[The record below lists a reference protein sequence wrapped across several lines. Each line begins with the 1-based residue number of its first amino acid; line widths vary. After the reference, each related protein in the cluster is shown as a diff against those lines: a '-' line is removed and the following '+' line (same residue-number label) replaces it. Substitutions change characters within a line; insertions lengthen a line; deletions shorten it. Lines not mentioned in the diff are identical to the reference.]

1 MRKKMF
7 IFGFTI
13 FSMFFGSGNLV
24 FPLQIG
30 VATGGYWWIGF
41 LGLFVTGIILPF
53 LGLFVIKLHHG
64 NYLAFFGEAGKI
76 AKLLLPLFIL
86 SLLGSF
92 GVVPRCIAVA
102 HGGIS
107 YIYPEVSLIAFS
119 LVFCGL
125 CYLICLKD
133 EWMITIL
140 GKWLTP
146 LKLIALAILIG
157 TGIYYAP
164 TLPAPT
170 QTSLNSFW
178 TGFSNGYQMMD
189 LFAAFFFSAVIFQQ
203 IQKLVPNE
211 VASRNNNTVLKLA
224 LGPSLVGAAILSI
237 VYLFFVFLGAYYQD
251 VASNLSPE
259 LILPSIASHLLGE
272 QATLIIATLIL
283 FSCISTGVAL
293 TNVYARYLCTLFKA
307 PKSLYPFILLLTM
320 IISFSVS
327 LLDFK
332 GISAFLGPVLEK
344 SYPSLILLTILSI
357 LSRKHKVL
365 KKVVF
370 YGVLAFMFV
379 QGYVI
384 ANF

>member
-272 QATLIIATLIL
+272 QTTLIIATLIL

-379 QGYVI
+379 QGYVV

>member
-1 MRKKMF
+1 MF

-170 QTSLNSFW
+170 QTSLDSFW

-211 VASRNNNTVLKLA
+211 VASRDNNTVLKLA

-272 QATLIIATLIL
+272 QTTLIIATLIL

>member
-1 MRKKMF
+1 MHKKMF

-30 VATGGYWWIGF
+30 VATGSHWWVGF
-41 LGLFVTGIILPF
+41 LGLFLTGIILPF

-76 AKLLLPLFIL
+76 AKWLLPLFIL

-119 LVFCGL
+119 VVFCGL

-133 EWMITIL
+133 EWMVSIL

-146 LKLIALAILIG
+146 LKLIALSVLIG
-157 TGIYYAP
+157 TGIYCA
-164 TLPAPT
+164 TGLPAPS
-170 QTSLNSFW
+170 QTSIESFW

-203 IQKLVPNE
+203 IQKLLPNE
-211 VASRNNNTVLKLA
+211 MASADNRTVLKMA
-224 LGPSLVGAAILSI
+224 LGSSLVGASILSI
-237 VYLFFVFLGAYYQD
+237 IYLFFVYLGAYFQD
-251 VASNLSPE
+251 VAANVSPE
-259 LILPSIASHLLGE
+259 LILPSIATHLLGE

-283 FSCISTGVAL
+283 FSCISTSVAL

-307 PKSLYPFILLLTM
+307 PKTLYPFILFMTM
-320 IISFSVS
+320 LVAFSVS
-327 LLDFK
+327 LLDFT
-332 GISAFLGPVLEK
+332 GISAFLGPILEK
-344 SYPSLILLTILSI
+344 TYPSLILLTILSI
-357 LSRKHKVL
+357 CSRKHRVL

-370 YGVLAFMFV
+370 YGLLALMILE
-379 QGYVI
+379 GYI
-384 ANF
+384 AGMI